1 MRGLVGV
8 LQLSAQFA
16 TACVPPLFPIS
27 VFSSQFSVCHLVMLR
42 HTLALSALLAA
53 TSLTQAQQPAAP
65 ATPDH
70 AHGTTT
76 EIPGLKKE
84 LFAGI
89 TEADFIKLGD
99 KPKTVKLVLIA
110 TYSAANYGMNF
121 NGYSHGKAIF
131 TIPKDWTVEVTFIN
145 PSPIPHSLIV
155 VEKDTT
161 KKLQMGEPF
170 FPGGGVP
177 KPEVGLALTKA
188 EFSFVTDETGEFALA
203 CGFPAHAIN
212 GHWLALNVSAD
223 AKAPTLQL
231 GDKPVVEAK

>member
-1 MRGLVGV
+1 MIRRLLLPALFITTSV
-8 LQLSAQFA
+8 LAQK
-16 TACVPPLFPIS
+16 
-27 VFSSQFSVCHLVMLR
+27 
-42 HTLALSALLAA
+42 
-53 TSLTQAQQPAAP
+53 PAAP
-65 ATPDH
+65 APAPAAATE
-70 AHGTTT
+70 HGHGT

-84 LFAGI
+84 LFAAI
-89 TEADFIKLGD
+89 TEADFLKLGD
-99 KPKTVKLVLIA
+99 KPKTVKLVLVA

-121 NGYSHGKAIF
+121 NGYSHGKAVY
-131 TIPKDWTVEVTFIN
+131 TIPQDWTVEVTFIN

-161 KKLQMGEPF
+161 QKLQMGEPF

-177 KPEVGLALTKA
+177 KPEVGMSFAKA

-223 AKAPTLQL
+223 AKVPTLRL
-231 GDKPVVEAK
+231 GDQPPVEAK